1 MTTVETARIRLAD
14 TATEADL
21 IAASDRF
28 QREFLSSYPGFLR
41 RELMHAG
48 GRDYLD
54 LVHWASAEAAGAV
67 MQAAMQ
73 SPACAAYF
81 AVMDM
86 GTGDPSAGV
95 AHFRSLAVY
104 A

>member
-1 MTTVETARIRLAD
+1 MTTVETARIRLHD
-14 TATEADL
+14 SATEADL
-21 IAASDRF
+21 IAASHRF
-28 QREFLSSYPGFLR
+28 QQEFLSAFPGFLR
-41 RELMHAG
+41 RELLHAG

-54 LVHWASAEAAGAV
+54 LVHWASPEAAGAV
-67 MQAAMQ
+67 MEAARQ

-86 GTGDPSAGV
+86 GDGDPTAGV
-95 AHFRSLAVY
+95 AHYRSLAVY

>member
-1 MTTVETARIRLAD
+1 MTTVETARIRLHAN
-14 TATEADL
+14 ATETDL

-28 QREFLSSYPGFLR
+28 QTEFLSTYPGFLR

-54 LVHWASAEAAGAV
+54 LIHWASPEAAHSV
-67 MQAAMQ
+67 MEAAMK

-86 GTGDPSAGV
+86 GDGDPTAAV
-95 AHFRSLAVY
+95 AHYRSIAVY
-104 A
+104 G

>member
-1 MTTVETARIRLAD
+1 MTTVETARIRLLD
-14 TATEADL
+14 SATEADL

-28 QREFLSSYPGFLR
+28 QAEFLSTFPGFLR

-48 GRDYLD
+48 GHDYLD
-54 LVHWASAEAAGAV
+54 LIHWATPEAAQAV
-67 MQAAMQ
+67 MEAAKQ

-86 GTGDPSAGV
+86 GNGDLTAGV
-95 AHFRSLAVY
+95 AHYRSLAVY
-104 A
+104 R